1 MFQPLV
7 QQTQTSRCTALH
19 RCTPL
24 LNNIVLVRRTWLA
37 APVTGS
43 DPDQVY
49 NLAVVSRATDSSS
62 NSTIVPAINTGHPG
76 SVPVLRCDGFRLK
89 FERVSIWPCR
99 RSGRLAFAS
108 RLIVA
113 IGFPEKQIIVCLF
126 DTFAVS
132 TSNVGAAD
140 RKLNNCFGKI
150 EFVLNRN
157 VWYK

>member
-1 MFQPLV
+1 MFQPLI

-76 SVPVLRCDGFRLK
+76 SVPALHCDGFRLK
-89 FERVSIWPCR
+89 IERVSIWPCQ
-99 RSGRLAFAS
+99 RSDRLAFRFAFDWGYWFSWKTNYHLLVRRFCRSDIERGCS
-108 RLIVA
+108 R
-113 IGFPEKQIIVCLF
+113 PKTKQLF
-126 DTFAVS
+126 
-132 TSNVGAAD
+132 
-140 RKLNNCFGKI
+140 R
-150 EFVLNRN
+150 
-157 VWYK
+157 